1 MNLRFFRKSTK
12 PTSGVLGGVYFI
24 ADEGKIYIYND
35 KWEDYTFLSGKL
47 KNSITIGSKSFDGT
61 NNITITK
68 SDLGLENVD
77 NTADKNKIVLQAT
90 NDGDGNNIANRYIP
104 KHSINNTSEATDY
117 NNILYTSKIDNG
129 FAALDKWAKV
139 TLSEGILNNEDG
151 VHSLFSGNYENGV
164 IITAGNTGIITIDFS
179 SLPEVKYSGY
189 PYGDILFYFYYDW
202 IPKNISVRIYNTF
215 EPQGIGWKDAAA
227 IALGSGAL
235 WSCRNRYYGL
245 QKMEITIT
253 AKDDIQAK
261 LTQIEFN
268 RSRQS
273 LDQPQPILFKYGP
286 ETLYYP
292 LTAPSFIGNL
302 RGTAS
307 SIEWIEY

>member
-1 MNLRFFRKSTK
+1 MNLRFFRKRTK
-12 PTSGVLGGVYFI
+12 PTSGVRGGVYFI
-24 ADEGKIYIYND
+24 VDEGKIYMYND

-47 KNSITIGSKSFDGT
+47 KNSITIGGKSFDGT

-77 NTADKNKIVLQAT
+77 NTADRNKIVLQAT
-90 NDGDGNNIANRYIP
+90 NDGNGNNIVDYYIP
-104 KHSINNTSEATDY
+104 KHSINNTSEATAY

-129 FAALDKWAKV
+129 FAALDKWAKI
-139 TLSEGILNNEDG
+139 TLSEEFFGNEG
-151 VHSLFSGNYENGV
+151 GANSLFSGNYETG
-164 IITAGNTGIITIDFS
+164 ITLTAGNTGVITIDFS
-179 SLPEVKYSGY
+179 SLPETKYSGY
-189 PYGDILFYFYYDW
+189 PYGDILFYFYYSW
-202 IPKNISVRIYNTF
+202 IPKSISVRIYNTF
-215 EPQGIGWKDAAA
+215 EPQGIGWKDLTVAT
-227 IALGSGAL
+227 LGNSAL
-235 WSCRNRYYGL
+235 WSCKNTYYGF

-273 LDQPQPILFKYGP
+273 LDQPQPILFKYSP

-302 RGTAS
+302 NGTAS
-307 SIEWIEY
+307 SVEWIEY